1 MDDKFEDLVL
11 WNPAT
16 RESKVLPEIKQGRRY
31 GSGKHLCFNFGFG
44 IDPNTNDYKVV
55 RIVDFYG
62 CQQLQFEVYNLSTDS
77 WRVIDR
83 SPSKLYNIVSPRFPS
98 YLNGFHHWKAAEIC
112 MKARRKGWMFPEH
125 GPTRRFVVS
134 FDMSN
139 EVFLETPLPI
149 VPCAFGFVGE
159 DIAVINDSVSLIVE
173 YRDTGNLDINWID
186 IWVMSSEIGV
196 ERTWTKKFKVEG
208 SGLAFDDRL
217 LEIREDGLVLLH
229 KNDGSLAVYDR
240 KTQELRKFAKYGN
253 HFYESLAVTYTETL
267 AFMNG
272 GGTISE

>member
-1 MDDKFEDLVL
+1 
-11 WNPAT
+11 
-16 RESKVLPEIKQGRRY
+16 
-31 GSGKHLCFNFGFG
+31 
-44 IDPNTNDYKVV
+44 
-55 RIVDFYG
+55 
-62 CQQLQFEVYNLSTDS
+62 
-77 WRVIDR
+77 
-83 SPSKLYNIVSPRFPS
+83 
-98 YLNGFHHWKAAEIC
+98 

-173 YRDTGNLDINWID
+173 YRDIRNLDINWFD
-186 IWVMSSEIGV
+186 IWVMSSTEIGV

-272 GGTISE
+272 GGNISE